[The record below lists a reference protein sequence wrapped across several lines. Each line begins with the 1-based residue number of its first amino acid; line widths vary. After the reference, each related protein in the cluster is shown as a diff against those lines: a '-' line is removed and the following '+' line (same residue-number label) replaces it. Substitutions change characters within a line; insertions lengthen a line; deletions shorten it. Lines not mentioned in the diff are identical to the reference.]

1 MAVANEKGYI
11 QYYDTALNSIK
22 SQLSSEDCTP
32 AALLDLSGY
41 FNAQFNVVSL
51 NWGPKDLVISFDQG
65 PLAILTHTEGSLDFK
80 AVARR
85 YIKSGKR
92 SLKFSFQK
100 F

>member
-65 PLAILTHTEGSLDFK
+65 PLAVLTHTEGSLDFK
-80 AVARR
+80 AVAKR
-85 YIKSGKR
+85 YIKSGK
-92 SLKFSFQK
+92 
-100 F
+100 